1 MGEMADCKS
10 IWGNKRLLFS
20 GFRLDFRHAR
30 KWNKASRFGR
40 NKSCLFS
47 GFRLDFRHGAEWN
60 KASRFGEE
68 KRRSSKESFC
78 KSNLEERFAH
88 RREICDSGKPL
99 KRGLLKRPILIKT
112 PTSGAFGRT
121 SAFRPPPAYFNRQA
135 SKGRETGRTC
145 AVSEAESFFRPP
157 FSPPT
162 RGGWPSPRL
171 CTRSRRPPSC
181 RRVRVWSAS
190 PGRSRSRSAS
200 APASPRPFSQCT
212 TTGTCGSS

>member
-99 KRGLLKRPILIKT
+99 KRGLLTRPVLIKT
-112 PTSGAFGRT
+112 PTFGAFGRT
-121 SAFRPPPAYFNRQA
+121 SAFRPLPPILI
-135 SKGRETGRTC
+135 GRPHGWRDTRRLFATFFPQ
-145 AVSEAESFFRPP
+145 ESCGKIKDFFLRC
-157 FSPPT
+157 FD
-162 RGGWPSPRL
+162 WI
-171 CTRSRRPPSC
+171 
-181 RRVRVWSAS
+181 
-190 PGRSRSRSAS
+190 
-200 APASPRPFSQCT
+200 
-212 TTGTCGSS
+212 

>member
-1 MGEMADCKS
+1 MTCNIQMSAF
-10 IWGNKRLLFS
+10 GNIQSATRKKIYFFFGPGDLLYS
-20 GFRLDFRHAR
+20 NDAHREI
-30 KWNKASRFGR
+30 ASR
-40 NKSCLFS
+40 
-47 GFRLDFRHGAEWN
+47 H
-60 KASRFGEE
+60 GEE
-68 KRRSSKESFC
+68 SCRSSKESFC

-135 SKGRETGRTC
+135 SRGRETGRTC
-145 AVSEAESFFRPP
+145 AVSEAEGFFRPP